1 MSCTTSSDD
10 DDAPPPQSSG
20 VFTRSG
26 SGGRGAA
33 NAAFADEAAQLLQAE
48 QRLTRAVAEQTRLT
62 QALESRLVRRGRAR
76 RQNCAKPH
84 LSAPP
89 ALRPRRPRPAGTGTA
104 ARRSLR

>member
-48 QRLTRAVAEQTRLT
+48 
-62 QALESRLVRRGRAR
+62 
-76 RQNCAKPH
+76 
-84 LSAPP
+84 
-89 ALRPRRPRPAGTGTA
+89 
-104 ARRSLR
+104 